1 MHRKEFVKD
10 KVAKPKPR
18 CRTFELHIVRDHG
31 WQLVRIDKRAEV
43 AELFQGDEV
52 SGEIVDDERK
62 AA

>member
-1 MHRKEFVKD
+1 MKD
-10 KVAKPKPR
+10 KPKPR

-52 SGEIVDDERK
+52 SGEIADEERK